1 MYEHRTIKTEAE
13 LLQAGLDVLGT
24 HGIRA
29 TVGKRPHR
37 RRKTGED
44 AVVRLAFGRRM
55 VPYHVII
62 KRWLTPATL
71 GHVATQLGAIPQP
84 ALLVTDYVA
93 LGVAERLRDLEIA
106 FVDAAGNAYLD
117 RPPVLI
123 WVVGRKPPVATRR
136 PRAARAFQPG
146 GLKLLFA
153 LLCQPDLIAR
163 PTRTIAKHAGVA
175 NGTVGRV
182 LQELRQEGYLVDLR
196 QRGVRRRLRNL
207 KRLLNHWTEA
217 FARTLRPNLLIG
229 RYKAPEPNWWRTV
242 NLQECGGVIGGE
254 AAEAVLTST
263 LRPGVVTVYL
273 PRPPGRFILDNRLI
287 TGADGTV
294 ELRERFWGFEY
305 AWDRPTLAPPLL
317 IYADLLATGDAR
329 CLEAAQRVYEAHL
342 TRLIDAE

>member
-1 MYEHRTIKTEAE
+1 MYNQRTIKTEAE
-13 LLQAGLDVLGT
+13 LLQVGLDVLDT
-24 HGIRA
+24 HGIQA
-29 TVGKRPHR
+29 KVDKRLMR
-37 RRKTGED
+37 RNTGED
-44 AVVRLAFGRRM
+44 AVVRLALGRRM
-55 VPYHVII
+55 VPYHVMI

-71 GHVATQLGAIPQP
+71 GHVATQLGTIPQP
-84 ALLVTDYVA
+84 ALLVTDYVT

-123 WVVGRKPPVATRR
+123 WVVGRKPRVATRI
-136 PRAARAFQPG
+136 PYTGRAFQPG

-163 PTRTIAKHAGVA
+163 PTRTIAEYAGVA

-207 KRLLNHWTEA
+207 KRLLNHWTDA
-217 FARTLRPNLLIG
+217 FARTLRPQLLIG

-242 NLQECGGVIGGE
+242 NLREYGGVFGGE
-254 AAEAVLTST
+254 AAEAFLTGT
-263 LRPGVVTVYL
+263 LRPGVVTLYL
-273 PRPPGRFILDNRLI
+273 PGPLGRFVLDNRLI
-287 TGADGTV
+287 TAADGTV
-294 ELRERFWGFEY
+294 ELREKFWRFDY

-317 IYADLLATGDAR
+317 IYADLIATGDAR
-329 CLEAAQRVYEAHL
+329 CLEAAQRVYEDHL
-342 TRLIDAE
+342 SRLIDAE